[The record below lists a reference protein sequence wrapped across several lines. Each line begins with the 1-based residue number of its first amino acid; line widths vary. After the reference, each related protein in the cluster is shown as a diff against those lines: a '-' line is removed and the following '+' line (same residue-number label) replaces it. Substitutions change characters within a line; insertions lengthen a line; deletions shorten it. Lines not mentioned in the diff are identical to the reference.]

1 MRLVLYREVQEE
13 IVTRR
18 IDVVQS
24 GDYFFL
30 DFSVENKTDI
40 PFDIDKIRLKLTDK
54 KTTKATNS
62 QMVELHPVFTLEQ
75 TKRFRY
81 GYRNVIVIR
90 KMTFPND
97 KQLTIEMTENQ
108 ISGRTISLKI
118 NYSDVLS
125 ADSFNPIFLK

>member
-1 MRLVLYREVQEE
+1 M
-13 IVTRR
+13 
-18 IDVVQS
+18 
-24 GDYFFL
+24 
-30 DFSVENKTDI
+30 
-40 PFDIDKIRLKLTDK
+40 KLTDK
-54 KTTKATNS
+54 KTAKATNS

-81 GYRNVIVIR
+81 GYRNVIVIQ

-108 ISGRTISLKI
+108 ISGRTISLKV

>member
-1 MRLVLYREVQEE
+1 
-13 IVTRR
+13 
-18 IDVVQS
+18 
-24 GDYFFL
+24 
-30 DFSVENKTDI
+30 
-40 PFDIDKIRLKLTDK
+40 
-54 KTTKATNS
+54 
-62 QMVELHPVFTLEQ
+62 MVEFQPVFTLEQ

-81 GYRNVIVIR
+81 GYRNVIVIQ

-108 ISGRTISLKI
+108 ISGRTISLKV

>member
-1 MRLVLYREVQEE
+1 MGGLQ
-13 IVTRR
+13 
-18 IDVVQS
+18 
-24 GDYFFL
+24 
-30 DFSVENKTDI
+30 
-40 PFDIDKIRLKLTDK
+40 
-54 KTTKATNS
+54 
-62 QMVELHPVFTLEQ
+62 PVFTLGQ

-108 ISGRTISLKI
+108 ISGRTISLKV

>member
-1 MRLVLYREVQEE
+1 MRLNNIYS
-13 IVTRR
+13 
-18 IDVVQS
+18 S

-40 PFDIDKIRLKLTDK
+40 PFDIDQIRLKLTDK
-54 KTTKATNS
+54 KTAKATNS
-62 QMVELHPVFTLEQ
+62 QMVELHPVFMLEQ

-97 KQLTIEMTENQ
+97 SINHRNDGEPNQRSHHLIESE
-108 ISGRTISLKI
+108 L
-118 NYSDVLS
+118 
-125 ADSFNPIFLK
+125 